1 MSTQEH
7 LPELV
12 IALQNK
18 VIELEVELKLEN
30 ENKRN
35 MYVNLCLQIED
46 LEKDCKE
53 LADVIRGLDPTNPI
67 LQHLQQ
73 PTVEHDGMKYNPV
86 NLKPYK

>member
-18 VIELEVELKLEN
+18 VIELDAELKLEN
-30 ENKRN
+30 EKKRSQH
-35 MYVNLCLQIED
+35 VNLCLQIED

-67 LQHLQQ
+67 LQHL
-73 PTVEHDGMKYNPV
+73 TI
-86 NLKPYK
+86 